1 MGFADGLQNGLE
13 KLRRTILPPD
23 ASVRLLAYEPEAS
36 VYAELANLTEGFF
49 YAAGDDGGKRRLRV
63 IERGAATATM
73 LGEFTHARFA
83 QSLWKV
89 VAERER
95 PVNAANIWA
104 FDLQLVEE

>member
-23 ASVRLLAYEPEAS
+23 ATVTLLAYEPETSA
-36 VYAELANLTEGFF
+36 YADLAMLTTGFF

-83 QSLWKV
+83 DALWKV
-89 VAERER
+89 IAERER